1 MPFETKLFKFQKIF
15 AFQNVSNLWNEHH
28 ENLKLCQKDG
38 VVPVSALAT
47 DVLTE
52 NVFIITEDHYRVQ
65 VKINLIILN

>member
-1 MPFETKLFKFQKIF
+1 MFKKIF

-28 ENLKLCQKDG
+28 ENLKVCEKDG

-52 NVFIITEDHYRVQ
+52 NVFIITEDHSHVQ
-65 VKINLIILN
+65 VKTKLIILN

>member
-1 MPFETKLFKFQKIF
+1 MPFETKLFMFQKIF

-28 ENLKLCQKDG
+28 ENLKVCEKDG

-52 NVFIITEDHYRVQ
+52 NVFIITEDHSHVQ
-65 VKINLIILN
+65 VKTKLIILN